1 MSQIVETDSI
11 GPESPTVPAGRPEK
25 TVKVHTQIN
34 QRFIE
39 EKPVGAIPSP
49 LPGPRP
55 VIPTP
60 EPTRVVM
67 AVADDDD
74 EFEPDPLSQL
84 AELCGD
90 SETGLKVCIYRLKCD
105 AQGRPLVTDTRGMK
119 ADYGQFCGTIAYAD
133 DLLEQVQ
140 RVYGPGEYLLIP
152 RAVGRLFGKRFFLAS
167 IAEPRQA
174 EAIQAAPRND
184 LEADFLRANRMLE
197 LKAKLDEFAIGGM
210 IAAFDRVMDIQ
221 ARMAQ
226 PNPAA
231 SPEPIPDTKEGAL
244 VYLSKD
250 DPELRKRAVEILFRA
265 DNPEPAQTPGN
276 FIEQALD
283 FIQGNPSVMEK
294 GMSLLEMFF
303 QRAQPPQP
311 EQPPRVLYAAPPGY
325 VLLPVP
331 QPPTPPTDR
340 PEAVPNPDAAPMA
353 ETPEVIPSPQ
363 TEPPTAPEEMMPQE
377 EAMNPLEEMIQELL
391 DEAERN
397 ADDIE
402 SGQWTEET
410 ENNRVSACAELVATF
425 RAENPDYESDIG
437 DVSKTPVR
445 FVVNQLAA
453 EFYADNPNELK
464 TMPRIREFI
473 TKLQKAI
480 KKGPSSPK
488 N

>member
-11 GPESPTVPAGRPEK
+11 GVESPEVPAARPGK
-25 TVKVHTQIN
+25 TVKVRTRIN
-34 QRFIE
+34 HEFTE
-39 EKPVGAIPSP
+39 ERPPGSLNAPIS
-49 LPGPRP
+49 GPRP
-55 VIPTP
+55 VIPAA
-60 EPTRVVM
+60 EPTRIVM

-90 SETGLKVCIYRLKCD
+90 AETGLKVSIYRLKCD

-221 ARMAQ
+221 NKMAQ
-226 PNPAA
+226 PNPTA

-250 DPELRKRAVEILFRA
+250 DPELRKRAVEILFQA
-265 DNPEPAQTPGN
+265 DNPERAQSPGN
-276 FIEQALD
+276 FIEQTLD
-283 FIQGNPSVMEK
+283 FIQGNPTVMEK
-294 GMSLLEMFF
+294 GLNLLEAFF
-303 QRAQPPQP
+303 QRTQQSQPN
-311 EQPPRVLYAAPPGY
+311 QPPRVLYAAPPGY
-325 VLLPVP
+325 VMLPIP
-331 QPPTPPTDR
+331 QQQTPPT
-340 PEAVPNPDAAPMA
+340 
-353 ETPEVIPSPQ
+353 ETPEVVPNPQ
-363 TEPPTAPEEMMPQE
+363 TQPPTAPEETMPQE

-391 DEAERN
+391 DEAEKN

-402 SGQWTEET
+402 CEQWTEET
-410 ENNRVSACAELVATF
+410 EDNRVRACAERVAAF
-425 RAENPDYESDIG
+425 RAENPEYESDVA

-464 TMPRIREFI
+464 NLPRIREFI
-473 TKLQKAI
+473 TKLQKEM
-480 KKGPSSPK
+480 KKKSAPK
-488 N
+488 T